1 MFTSNRSLV
10 KVEST
15 QLLSVLHLLDEAL
28 GWLEARQVV
37 SRNGKGGVLGDVAC
51 SLGCTV
57 LDVEATETTQ
67 VNTLLLID
75 EALLHFLHESL
86 HYSANFLLWHTS
98 RDGNFVYDVCFGH
111 FLIFFFIL
119 LIYLK
124 SVCKDTSFL

>member
-1 MFTSNRSLV
+1 MEF
-10 KVEST
+10 T
-15 QLLSVLHLLDEAL
+15 QLLSVLHFLDEAL

-37 SRNGKGGVLGDVAC
+37 SWDGKSGVLGDVTG

-67 VNTLLLID
+67 VNILLLLD
-75 EALLHFLHESL
+75 EALLHLLHESL
-86 HYSANFLLWHTS
+86 HYNANFLLWHAS
-98 RDGNFVYDVCFGH
+98 RDSYLVYDVCFGH
-111 FLIFFFIL
+111 FLIFFVIL